1 MTVHYVSNLNQTQSE
16 NFQVL
21 CKFFQH
27 VYRKLSSS
35 FSATASHFILRVMEL
50 EVLLCDSKPSGRD
63 SADVIPGMLLH
74 LVGKA
79 LGIKYH

>member
-1 MTVHYVSNLNQTQSE
+1 
-16 NFQVL
+16 
-21 CKFFQH
+21 
-27 VYRKLSSS
+27 
-35 FSATASHFILRVMEL
+35 MEL
-50 EVLLCDSKPSGRD
+50 TVLLCDSKPSGGQ